1 MYPKISYD
9 PKSIVLGSK
18 IFGTII
24 CCKIFKLSLDDSSVM
39 TLAGHRVTTTLIRGR
54 FSPQYTGS
62 RYVYSGD
69 SNYGYCVWDLF
80 TGQLI
85 VKNDFF
91 HRMNVRDCSWH
102 PHRPLIATSR

>member
-1 MYPKISYD
+1 M
-9 PKSIVLGSK
+9 
-18 IFGTII
+18 F
-24 CCKIFKLSLDDSSVM
+24 LDDSSVM
-39 TLAGHRVTTTLIRGR
+39 TLAGHRVTTTLIRAR